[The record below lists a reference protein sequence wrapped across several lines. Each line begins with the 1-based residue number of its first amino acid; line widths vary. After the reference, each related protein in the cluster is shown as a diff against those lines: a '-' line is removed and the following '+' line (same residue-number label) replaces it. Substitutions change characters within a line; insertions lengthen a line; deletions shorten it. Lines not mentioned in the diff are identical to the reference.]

1 MISMYWAW
9 VVLAIVQLVILLR
22 RKAYNALLAFGIL
35 VALCV
40 LFTLSIEHIP
50 RGYSHYLL
58 AFFKTPH

>member
-1 MISMYWAW
+1 MNAMYWVW

-22 RKAYNALLAFGIL
+22 RKAYNALPAFGIL

-40 LFTLSIEHIP
+40 LFTLSIALIP